1 MRLKDVTLPLAALA
15 ALAVGSTAPAIAD
28 SAEPVAGTDVLA
40 VARDNGQ
47 FNTLARAIE
56 AAGLTTTLAGP
67 GPFTI
72 LAPTDE
78 AFAKLPP
85 EQLESLLRPENKD
98 QLVKLLTYHV
108 VPGRAYE
115 PDELK
120 RQRTVPTV
128 AGEPVKVALVNGR
141 LRVGDARVKGD
152 VEASNGVILPIDRV
166 LIPQ

>member
-15 ALAVGSTAPAIAD
+15 AFAIAAPAIAD

-56 AAGLTTTLAGP
+56 AAGLSSTLAGP

-78 AFAKLPP
+78 AFAKLPAG
-85 EQLESLLRPENKD
+85 ELESLLKPENKD
-98 QLVKLLTYHV
+98 QLVKLLSYHV
-108 VPGRAYE
+108 VPGEAYD

-120 RQRTVPTV
+120 RKRTVPTV